1 MSERN
6 VSEPEIGRSFQ
17 ISIRAAKNTL
27 TVNQVQFVSKF
38 GMVEVGN
45 LCIVVEDQSRDSV
58 GTMYEFWGYDHGQM
72 TKVKVL
78 YCGKIKYAYC
88 T

>member
-1 MSERN
+1 
-6 VSEPEIGRSFQ
+6 
-17 ISIRAAKNTL
+17 
-27 TVNQVQFVSKF
+27 
-38 GMVEVGN
+38 MVEVGN